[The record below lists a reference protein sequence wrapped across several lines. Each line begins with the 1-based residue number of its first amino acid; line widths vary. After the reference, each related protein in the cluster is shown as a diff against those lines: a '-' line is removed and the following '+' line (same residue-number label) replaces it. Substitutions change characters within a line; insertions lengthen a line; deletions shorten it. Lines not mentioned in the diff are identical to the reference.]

1 MPARVFERRKRKKS
15 EERAKT
21 RDRASG
27 REIERDV
34 ERGKERRS
42 YVEYRDRALNAF
54 YVTVARVF

>member
-15 EERAKT
+15 EERAKA
-21 RDRASG
+21 RDRAS
-27 REIERDV
+27 ERDRDG